1 MCGILGSVNVE
12 VGEGDLE
19 AIRHR
24 GPDSRGLIEVEQKQ
38 HKVYLGHTRLS
49 IQDLSE
55 SGSQPMWS
63 GCGNY
68 CIIFNGEVYNHKELR
83 ATLGDIAFKGHSD
96 TETILYYLIKN
107 GGESCKKFNGIFS
120 YAFLDKKR
128 MKLVLSRD
136 PFGVKPLYYYFSGN
150 KLVFSS
156 ELKAIKQLVGSF
168 EVCNA
173 SLYSFLKIR
182 YDLSPQTLY
191 KSVKKVR
198 PGHILEFDLTSDLKV
213 REAFYSFGYTEQVHS
228 SANDL
233 VERYLD
239 LLDKAVQRQ
248 LLSDVPV
255 SILLSG
261 GVDSALLL
269 AMMKKHQPEVDS
281 FTVGF
286 DAEHE
291 ESEILDARENARIL
305 GSNHSE
311 ILIREEDFFANF
323 TDMNRWIEEPVASQ
337 SVVPYNFLLK
347 RVHESGFKVALSGQG
362 VDQMWGG
369 YPRFNYQNV
378 FSLLSP
384 FLPEGLRNVSGLFKN
399 DKLRRGLNAVT
410 SGDFAEQ
417 YIESFSFFDDRMIE
431 RLVNVKFK
439 EEEKSVLK
447 QEIEY
452 RREILGIK
460 GLTPAEQMMILDLR
474 TNLADDILL
483 YTDKGGMR
491 HSVEIRAPFLDLD
504 LVKFAE
510 TVPQLHKV
518 NRKQNKILHKD
529 LGEKFL
535 PKEIVHRKKKGFY
548 VPRKKWLQSGY
559 AEQLKGEIVL
569 EKRFSSLFNTN
580 EVARYFDL
588 NRTGE
593 KSYED
598 QVFSLSNLC
607 FCLKYI

>member
-1 MCGILGSVNVE
+1 
-12 VGEGDLE
+12 
-19 AIRHR
+19 
-24 GPDSRGLIEVEQKQ
+24 
-38 HKVYLGHTRLS
+38 
-49 IQDLSE
+49 
-55 SGSQPMWS
+55 
-63 GCGNY
+63 
-68 CIIFNGEVYNHKELR
+68 
-83 ATLGDIAFKGHSD
+83 
-96 TETILYYLIKN
+96 
-107 GGESCKKFNGIFS
+107 
-120 YAFLDKKR
+120 
-128 MKLVLSRD
+128 
-136 PFGVKPLYYYFSGN
+136 
-150 KLVFSS
+150 
-156 ELKAIKQLVGSF
+156 
-168 EVCNA
+168 
-173 SLYSFLKIR
+173 
-182 YDLSPQTLY
+182 
-191 KSVKKVR
+191 
-198 PGHILEFDLTSDLKV
+198 
-213 REAFYSFGYTEQVHS
+213 
-228 SANDL
+228 
-233 VERYLD
+233 
-239 LLDKAVQRQ
+239 
-248 LLSDVPV
+248 
-255 SILLSG
+255 
-261 GVDSALLL
+261 
-269 AMMKKHQPEVDS
+269 
-281 FTVGF
+281 
-286 DAEHE
+286 
-291 ESEILDARENARIL
+291 
-305 GSNHSE
+305 
-311 ILIREEDFFANF
+311 
-323 TDMNRWIEEPVASQ
+323 
-337 SVVPYNFLLK
+337 
-347 RVHESGFKVALSGQG
+347 
-362 VDQMWGG
+362 
-369 YPRFNYQNV
+369 
-378 FSLLSP
+378 
-384 FLPEGLRNVSGLFKN
+384 
-399 DKLRRGLNAVT
+399 
-410 SGDFAEQ
+410 
-417 YIESFSFFDDRMIE
+417 MIE

-607 FCLKYI
+607 YCLKNI